1 MSEGMKSAKFK
12 LLRAAKHLR
21 AIKRC
26 ISAYGASEP
35 HKIIA
40 KSKGKKKLNIPA
52 PPPKEVSLIAG
63 EMVYQMRSALDHLAF
78 EVIKL
83 NPRIATIS
91 PKWDTHCEFPLR
103 VLLPK
108 NCSSPIAKSAFSRE
122 LPGISDKAFAFIESV
137 QPYYSSG
144 GINNCLRFLFHLSNI
159 DKHRR
164 MNLVRTRVRKNEII
178 RFSSGLTSRSTQ
190 ALDHGTMIEPS
201 SGWNE
206 SDKPVYVNRRF
217 RPFVAFNER
226 HYLGDATDLP
236 VDYLLKLILD
246 QINLVIVP
254 AFERF
259 IKDS

>member
-26 ISAYGASEP
+26 ISAYSASEP
-35 HKIIA
+35 HKIMA